1 MNALPELQVN
11 TRIEIEVEDA
21 EYEGKYFSRVMD
33 INRKELR
40 IMSPAVQ
47 GVPIPLR
54 VNTPIRISYVGERA
68 LYSFKT
74 VIKQRFSDVL
84 AGFVVEIPSKV
95 ERVQRRSYVRLEVQ
109 IHFRYRVLQE
119 ANILD
124 TEVDP
129 EAFDKSYIVDISG
142 GGVKFYSPQPIA
154 ENSLLE
160 MQVGIEGIEAETL
173 LGRVVRSRERV
184 EGGYEIGV
192 AFEGLSASV
201 QDQIISWI
209 FNKQRELRRLG
220 LA

>member
-1 MNALPELQVN
+1 MSALPELLVN
-11 TRIEIEVEDA
+11 TRVEIEVEAA
-21 EYEGKYFSRVMD
+21 EYAGKYFSRVMD
-33 INRKELR
+33 INRRELR

-54 VNTPIRISYVGERA
+54 VNTPIWISYVGERA

-84 AGFVVEIPSKV
+84 AGFVVEIPDQV
-95 ERVQRRSYVRLEVQ
+95 DRVQRRNYVRLEVQ
-109 IHFRYRVLQE
+109 IHFRYRILQE

-124 TEVDP
+124 TEIDP
-129 EAFDKSYIVDISG
+129 ETFDKSYIVDISG
-142 GGVKFYSPQPIA
+142 GGVRFYSDQPVTQ
-154 ENSLLE
+154 NSLLE
-160 MQVGIEGIEAETL
+160 MQIGIEGIEAETL
-173 LGRVVRSRERV
+173 LGRVARNRERV

-192 AFEGLSASV
+192 AFEGVSALV

-209 FNKQRELRRLG
+209 FNKQRELRRMG